1 MFNRVIMIGRLANDP
16 ELRYTQAGIAVAQF
30 RIAVDRPYKNQDGSR
45 DADFF
50 PVVTWR
56 KLAES
61 CAHNLSKGR
70 LVAIEGRI
78 QNRSYTRQDG
88 STGWVTEIQ
97 ASNVRFLDYPKDGNG
112 TNNGGDGDEFEED
125 DIPF

>member
-16 ELRYTQAGIAVAQF
+16 ELRYTQAGVAVAQF

-61 CAHNLSKGR
+61 CAYNLSKGR
-70 LVAIEGRI
+70 LVAIEGRL

-88 STGWVTEIQ
+88 SKDWVTEIQ
-97 ASNVRFLDYPKDGNG
+97 ASNVRFLDYPKDDNG
-112 TNNGGDGDEFEED
+112 TNSGDGDEFAED